1 MVDDAEVEA
10 TKKLSEAPPCL
21 LGNAVESAT
30 PADIVAE
37 AVEKEEEEGGGRG
50 GESDDSAA
58 PEALLIITVDSLVGT
73 ASAVIEDGEADRIQN
88 IRDNDSSLNALIRA
102 RIDEM
107 MIPSDN
113 LRRSIGDEIGKIAY
127 VMTIK

>member
-1 MVDDAEVEA
+1 MVDDTEVEA
-10 TKKLSEAPPCL
+10 TKKLSAAPPCL

-30 PADIVAE
+30 PADIE

-58 PEALLIITVDSLVGT
+58 PGALLITTVDSLVGT

-113 LRRSIGDEIGKIAY
+113 LRRSIGDEIGKTAY